1 MISIV
6 KKELRVF
13 FSGLTG
19 YISLAVFLLMT
30 GVIVFI
36 LPESNLLDAG
46 YASLDNFFETAPL
59 IMLFLI
65 PAITMKSFSDE
76 YRNGTFEVLRTA
88 PISARRLV
96 AGKFLASLLIS
107 MIAISCTLVY
117 VFSIWYLSSDG
128 IDTGGIVGSYLGLVL
143 LCAVYVSIGVF
154 WSSLQSNALV
164 SFLLSALISYV
175 FYTLFSSLA
184 ELEAWRND
192 IGYIVSLMGIQ
203 SHYQHTSRGYLD
215 SRDLVYFLSL
225 VLFFLHLTTTRIK
238 SR

>member
-1 MISIV
+1 MIPIV

-19 YISLAVFLLMT
+19 YISLAVFLLVT
-30 GVIVFI
+30 GVIVFV

-46 YASLDNFFETAPL
+46 YASMDAFFEAAPL

-96 AGKFLASLLIS
+96 GGKFLSSLLIS
-107 MIAISCTLVY
+107 MIAVSFTLVY

-128 IDTGGIVGSYLGLVL
+128 IDAGGIVGSYLGLVL

-154 WSSLQSNALV
+154 SSSLQSNALV
-164 SFLLSALISYV
+164 SFLLSALISYI
-175 FYTLFSSLA
+175 FYALFSSLS
-184 ELEAWRND
+184 ELDAWRND
-192 IGYIVSLMGIQ
+192 IGYAVSLLGIQ
-203 SHYQHTSRGYLD
+203 SHYRQISRGYLD
-215 SRDLVYFLSL
+215 SRDLLYFLSL
-225 VLFFLHLTTTRIK
+225 VLFFLHLTTSRIK